1 MANLIFNKQAKQ
13 FVVWLTINGY
23 RKPFYLGKDEDEAN
37 IKYYELMA
45 QYHRQE
51 LSANHLKNS
60 PFIKLAN
67 SYLSDNE
74 VKNSLSPRTLHD
86 YKGCLSL
93 FCSLYP
99 NIKSN
104 AIDIKIVREF
114 KQYLLSKKYQGTI
127 RKKIGVTPQRARMYL
142 GVIRRVFNWS
152 FEEGYLKP
160 SDISFP
166 KLKRESFPK
175 KSPRYLNKKEIE
187 MLLSY
192 PDYMS
197 KYCNKQSRKNTLQI
211 VEITKFILT
220 TGRRIQEVT
229 HLKRQDIDFELGIY
243 KITKDKTARSNP
255 KPKHAPLSEEAF
267 SIIKPLAD
275 LRQDDDYIFQD
286 DNGNQLKI
294 SVLRQRFSKIL
305 NHLGIKNVNF
315 KELRHSF
322 ATHLLASGESLKTIQ
337 ELLLHTSVKTTE
349 IYAHVMTENLKKA
362 VDNPKYKKLLNM

>member
-1 MANLIFNKQAKQ
+1 M
-13 FVVWLTINGY
+13 TIEAA
-23 RKPFYLGKDEDEAN
+23 YL
-37 IKYYELMA
+37 
-45 QYHRQE
+45 
-51 LSANHLKNS
+51 
-60 PFIKLAN
+60 
-67 SYLSDNE
+67 
-74 VKNSLSPRTLHD
+74 
-86 YKGCLSL
+86 L

-99 NIKSN
+99 NVKCSE
-104 AIDIKIVREF
+104 IDIKVVREF
-114 KQYLLSKKYQGTI
+114 EQYLLSKKYQGSI
-127 RKKIGVTPQRARMYL
+127 RNKTGVSPQRARMYL

-166 KLKRESFPK
+166 KLKRKSFPK
-175 KSPRYLNKKEIE
+175 KAPRYLTEKEIE
-187 MLLSY
+187 SLLSY

-197 KYCNKQSRKNTLQI
+197 KYCNKQSKKNTLQI
-211 VEITKFILT
+211 IEIVRFILT

-229 HLKRQDIDFELGIY
+229 HLKKKDIDFKLNIY
-243 KITKDKTARSNP
+243 EITKDKTARSNP
-255 KPKHAPLSEEAF
+255 TPKHAPLSEDAL

-294 SVLRQRFSKIL
+294 SVIRQRFSKIL
-305 NHLGIKNVNF
+305 NHLGIKDVNF

-349 IYAHVMTENLKKA
+349 IYAHVMKGNLKKA
-362 VDNPKYKKLLNM
+362 VDNPKYKKLLNK